1 MEEGNTAII
10 VGMFF
15 MARCLVPLLIMF
27 GISYLLKR
35 LGYIKESPSPPSE
48 LRNGGDE
55 HKNGNTEAGSL
66 KHGTS

>member
-1 MEEGNTAII
+1 MEEGNTSLI
-10 VGMFF
+10 VFSFF
-15 MARCLVPLLIMF
+15 VARCLVPLLIMF

-35 LGYIKESPSPPSE
+35 LGFIKESPSPPSE

-55 HKNGNTEAGSL
+55 HKNGNTEAGGL